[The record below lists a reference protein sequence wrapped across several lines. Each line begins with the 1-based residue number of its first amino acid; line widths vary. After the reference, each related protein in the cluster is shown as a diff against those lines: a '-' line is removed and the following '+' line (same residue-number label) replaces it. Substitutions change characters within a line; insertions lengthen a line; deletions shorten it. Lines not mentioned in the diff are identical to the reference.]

1 MYRHTIELYLKSIVI
16 VGNRALTASP
26 ADDEKLFKSL
36 GNHKLLPLL
45 PRVEDV
51 FKLVGWE
58 WQWPLNPLVE
68 TKADVEQLLA
78 YLENIDPDS
87 FAFRY
92 PVDKLGRRAIAT
104 DVWFNLESVVA
115 ALDALAEAL
124 DTADAGL
131 KAELGL

>member
-1 MYRHTIELYLKSIVI
+1 MYRHASELYLKSIVV
-16 VGNRALTASP
+16 VGNRSRTASP

-58 WQWPLNPLVE
+58 WPLNPLVK
-68 TKADVEQLLA
+68 TMADVQRLLA

-92 PVDKLGRRAIAT
+92 PVDKRGQRSIAT
-104 DVWFNLESVVA
+104 DVWFNLESVIA

-131 KAELGL
+131 RAEFGR